1 VKILT
6 LFSGHRSLSL
16 YRNPRFWGWVGL
28 EQCQRRY
35 LLQKPNLLGSHSIS
49 NLFSSHLFK
58 IVHATPLPPTPAANQ
73 NVQRSTAQCSCV
85 PLLCCCHR
93 RCRRHRSTSI
103 LSQQIKSTRGW
114 GSRGR
119 RSWCPAPSPPAL
131 TAMQRRNSAAPASR
145 TAHVRLSSGTFIITC
160 LIPSP
165 FVACISPS
173 TSTSAALSAILEH
186 SSDARSSAAGSAAIQ
201 TLRLHAGARF
211 FYPNLQ
217 KCATAIV

>member
-1 VKILT
+1 MPAPPLTSPVTVIVAECCWPSQSRTTRHPPFVMPCRLCVGNGIGMECKQVQCRCIQLCFFSVKILT

-16 YRNPRFWGWVGL
+16 YRNPRFWGWAGL
-28 EQCQRRY
+28 EQCQRRC
-35 LLQKPNLLGSHSIS
+35 LLQKPNLLGPHSIS

-114 GSRGR
+114 GR
-119 RSWCPAPSPPAL
+119 RS
-131 TAMQRRNSAAPASR
+131 
-145 TAHVRLSSGTFIITC
+145 
-160 LIPSP
+160 
-165 FVACISPS
+165 
-173 TSTSAALSAILEH
+173 
-186 SSDARSSAAGSAAIQ
+186 
-201 TLRLHAGARF
+201 
-211 FYPNLQ
+211 
-217 KCATAIV
+217 